1 MKIARRK
8 RAQAGTGCFNPGD
21 AKSASRTRLNSFQ
34 RAIFGRALVLQAIL
48 RDSHANEEPE
58 GRSARPL
65 LHPGL
70 NVLRARIQICALP
83 ERELS
88 GLDGEVVDSGLHDR
102 LLSLLK
108 ARATFALNN
117 FEQKLI
123 YIYHRWTSVS
133 RLATL

>member
-1 MKIARRK
+1 MLKLE
-8 RAQAGTGCFNPGD
+8 TGHSTQETQKC
-21 AKSASRTRLNSFQ
+21 ASRTGLNSFQ

-70 NVLRARIQICALP
+70 NVLRARIQICVLP

-102 LLSLLK
+102 PPL
-108 ARATFALNN
+108 FAQSKGD
-117 FEQKLI
+117 FRPK
-123 YIYHRWTSVS
+123 R
-133 RLATL
+133 